1 MEKIN
6 LHTHSTFCDGK
17 NTPREMVLG
26 AIEKGFTALGFSG
39 HSMYPFADEWH
50 ICPKELDKYVAEI
63 RTLQKEFSGQ
73 IKIYCGFEADFL
85 PPLTLPSKKH
95 YSHFNPDFLIGAVH
109 YLVNE
114 NGQFTVDDSKE
125 NVAEGFARLYK
136 NNGKELVH
144 EYFLAQRKMLEKGDF
159 DIIAHPDLIRK
170 RNGLLK
176 MFDENE
182 SFYKEEVQL
191 TAKAIAKAGVVAE
204 INTGA
209 IARGDMDDVY
219 PSAYFLDL
227 LYQNKVPICISSDAH
242 TTRGLDC
249 AFDKARA
256 IALKSGYKEL
266 VYPHN
271 GSQDIVKL

>member
-6 LHTHSTFCDGK
+6 LHTHSIFCDGK
-17 NTPREMVLG
+17 NTPREMVLA

-39 HSMYPFADEWH
+39 HSMYPFGDEWH
-50 ICPKELDKYVAEI
+50 ISPKELDRYVAEI
-63 RTLQKEFSGQ
+63 RSLQQEFKEQ

-85 PPLTLPSKKH
+85 PPLTFPSKKH

-144 EYFLAQRKMLEKGDF
+144 EYFQAQRKMLEKGDF
-159 DIIAHPDLIRK
+159 EIIAHPDLIRK
-170 RNGLLK
+170 RNGILN

-182 SFYKEEVQL
+182 GWYKE
-191 TAKAIAKAGVVAE
+191 
-204 INTGA
+204 
-209 IARGDMDDVY
+209 
-219 PSAYFLDL
+219 
-227 LYQNKVPICISSDAH
+227 
-242 TTRGLDC
+242 
-249 AFDKARA
+249 
-256 IALKSGYKEL
+256 
-266 VYPHN
+266 
-271 GSQDIVKL
+271 

>member
-1 MEKIN
+1 MEQIN
-6 LHTHSTFCDGK
+6 LHPHSIFCDGK
-17 NTPREMVLG
+17 NTPREMVIA
-26 AIEKGFTALGFSG
+26 AIEKSFTALGFSG
-39 HSMYPFADEWH
+39 HSMYPFGDEWH
-50 ICPKELDKYVAEI
+50 ISPKELDSYVAEI
-63 RTLQKEFSGQ
+63 RSLQQEFSGQ

-159 DIIAHPDLIRK
+159 EIIAHPDLIRK
-170 RNGLLK
+170 RNGILN
-176 MFDENE
+176 MFDETE
-182 SFYKEEVQL
+182 SWYKEEVQL
-191 TAKAIAKAGVVAE
+191 TAKAIAQAGVVAE

-219 PSAYFLDL
+219 PSSYFLEL
-227 LYQNKVPICISSDAH
+227 LHQNKVPICISSDAH
-242 TTRGLDC
+242 TPNGLDC
-249 AFDKARA
+249 AFDKART
-256 IALKSGYKEL
+256 IALKTGYTEL

-271 GSQDIVKL
+271 GSEDIVKL

>member
-6 LHTHSTFCDGK
+6 LHTHSIFCDGK
-17 NTPREMVLG
+17 NTPREMVLA
-26 AIEKGFTALGFSG
+26 AIEKGFTVLGFSG
-39 HSMYPFADEWH
+39 HSMYPFGDEWH
-50 ICPKELDKYVAEI
+50 ISPKELDSYVAEI
-63 RTLQKEFSGQ
+63 RSLQQKFSGQ

-159 DIIAHPDLIRK
+159 EIIAHPDLIRK
-170 RNGLLK
+170 RNGILN

-182 SFYKEEVQL
+182 SWYKEEVQL
-191 TAKAIAKAGVVAE
+191 TAKAIAQAGVVAE

-219 PSAYFLDL
+219 PSSYFLEL
-227 LYQNKVPICISSDAH
+227 LHQNKVPICISSDAH
-242 TTRGLDC
+242 TPNGLDC
-249 AFDKARA
+249 AFDKAIA
-256 IALKSGYKEL
+256 IALKTGYTEL

-271 GSQDIVKL
+271 GSEDIVKL

>member
-6 LHTHSTFCDGK
+6 LHTHSIFCDGR

-26 AIEKGFTALGFSG
+26 AIQKEFTALGFSG
-39 HSMYPFADEWH
+39 HSMYPFGDEWH
-50 ICPKELDKYVAEI
+50 IGPKQLDEYVSEI
-63 RTLQKEFSGQ
+63 RSLQKEFSGQ
-73 IKIYCGFEADFL
+73 IKIYCGFEADYL
-85 PPLTLPSKKH
+85 PPIIKPSKKH

-109 YLVNE
+109 YLVTQDGE
-114 NGQFTVDDSKE
+114 FTVDDATDH
-125 NVAEGFARLYK
+125 VAQGFSELYH
-136 NNGKELVH
+136 NDGKALVH
-144 EYFLAQRKMLEKGDF
+144 DYFLAQRKMLEQGDF
-159 DIIAHPDLIRK
+159 EIIAHPDLIRK
-170 RNGLLK
+170 RNGILK

-182 SFYKEEVQL
+182 SWYKEEVQL

-219 PSAYFLDL
+219 PSAYFLEL

-242 TTRGLDC
+242 TPNGLDC

-256 IALKSGYKEL
+256 IALKTGYKEL